1 MPYKPMIRTYILGSD
16 KIDSSVDAVSHL
28 QIAFL
33 LRLPITGLQ
42 RTSVS
47 TAVRSFGTKSV

>member
-1 MPYKPMIRTYILGSD
+1 MPYKPTIHTYILGSD

-47 TAVRSFGTKSV
+47 TVVRSFGTKSV